1 MGKAKSK
8 PGETVEIRVK
18 SQPQSL
24 IALRV
29 VDRAALEMLGKTGE
43 IDTAGIN
50 SQIKGLYQ
58 PGYNEIIPNPSQMNA
73 YLNSPAI
80 FERTSVMN
88 TLNVIQFV
96 YFTLIHLKYMITF
109 I

>member
-1 MGKAKSK
+1 MGKAKSFK

-29 VDRAALEMLGKTGE
+29 VDRTALEMMGKTGE

-50 SQIKGLYQ
+50 SQITGLYQ
-58 PGYNEIIPNPSQMNA
+58 PDYNQNIPSPSQMNA

-80 FERTSVMN
+80 FERTSVMA
-88 TLNVIQFV
+88 TLNVIQFN
-96 YFTLIHLKYMITF
+96 LF
-109 I
+109 ILL